1 VLFSPL
7 TIHPSVDSPQ
17 GCRLMRFEAFAPD
30 ADARAIS
37 GQVKALDLDLPLAE
51 GRNSLLVATIA
62 GPKGQLEVTS

>member
-1 VLFSPL
+1 
-7 TIHPSVDSPQ
+7 
-17 GCRLMRFEAFAPD
+17 MRFEAFAPD

-51 GRNSLLVATIA
+51 RRNSLLVATIA